1 MKNVKSRLS
10 ADSVGILLFDLR
22 MDGDGLCAVRGQ
34 FFITGA
40 IVVFLVW
47 GLFAVRTLTGPLIGA
62 P

>member
-1 MKNVKSRLS
+1 VLIPWRFSNSICGWMAMAYVPL
-10 ADSVGILLFDLR
+10 
-22 MDGDGLCAVRGQ
+22 RGQ
-34 FFITGA
+34 FLTGA